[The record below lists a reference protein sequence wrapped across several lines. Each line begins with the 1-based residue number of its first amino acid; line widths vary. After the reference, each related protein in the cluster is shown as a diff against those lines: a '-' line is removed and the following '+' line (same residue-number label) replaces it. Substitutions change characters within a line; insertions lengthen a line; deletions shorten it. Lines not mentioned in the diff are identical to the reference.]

1 MELWSKSLWLRI
13 VCPNVSHTSVSW
25 ILIRPE
31 RSRLKSKSG
40 GGKSKEVR
48 EGGVLV
54 VVGQKAKIGNM
65 AKSEKY
71 VLWCQGLFC
80 FYHCLLIPPS
90 LLPFLFLCV
99 SLEACQLEPRLPPRE
114 LEGRGCACRGGRVTD
129 RERRRWERGRVTGGL
144 NNEVM

>member
-1 MELWSKSLWLRI
+1 ML
-13 VCPNVSHTSVSW
+13 
-25 ILIRPE
+25 
-31 RSRLKSKSG
+31 
-40 GGKSKEVR
+40 
-48 EGGVLV
+48 

-80 FYHCLLIPPS
+80 FYHWLLTPLS
-90 LLPFLFLCV
+90 LLPFLFLSV

-129 RERRRWERGRVTGGL
+129 REKRR
-144 NNEVM
+144 

>member
-1 MELWSKSLWLRI
+1 MRG
-13 VCPNVSHTSVSW
+13 V
-25 ILIRPE
+25 
-31 RSRLKSKSG
+31 G
-40 GGKSKEVR
+40 GG
-48 EGGVLV
+48 GLV

-129 RERRRWERGRVTGGL
+129 REKKEMRERKSHGWV
-144 NNEVM
+144 E